1 VIIYIIHIAGN
12 GRLGYAGDYN
22 IIGRS
27 MEEKHKLKIKDKE
40 VELTKSEA
48 KRLYNELA
56 ILFGE
61 QKLIKKIYYPANYEA
76 RMRTGTRR
84 NEAVG

>member
-1 VIIYIIHIAGN
+1 
-12 GRLGYAGDYN
+12 
-22 IIGRS
+22 

-61 QKLIKKIYYPANYEA
+61 QKLIKKVYYPKNYEI
-76 RMRTGTRR
+76 RNSNDCIPKYKTTKYGTNTGL
-84 NEAVG
+84 

>member
-1 VIIYIIHIAGN
+1 MN
-12 GRLGYAGDYN
+12 
-22 IIGRS
+22 
-27 MEEKHKLKIKDKE
+27 MEEKHKLKIKYKE

-76 RMRTGTRR
+76 RMKTGTGK
-84 NEAVG
+84 NETVS